1 MTTIVSPITAQELKN
16 KVNLWVDRS
25 FNFIKLEV
33 LEKVSENGLWEHIE
47 RKSVE
52 DSVEEWLDDYTNAY
66 NQVVDFF
73 ENKNLQITDTQLEDF
88 SNNSENTKK
97 SFISVWGEDVW
108 EDFNKWCINNKD
120 CSIEDMLYEN
130 EDYPMWNTCFE
141 FRDSYTSD
149 EQTDAIRSVG
159 LGIIDGLEP
168 FNRIIFFTSAGH
180 SIFSAYWIPLYIKLY
195 NLEEE
200 TKDIDYKHL

>member
-33 LEKVSENGLWEHIE
+33 LEKMSENGLWEHIE

-73 ENKNLQITDTQLEDF
+73 ENKNKEITDTQLEEF
-88 SNNSENTKK
+88 SNNPANTKE
-97 SFISVWGEDVW
+97 SFISVWGEDLW
-108 EDFNKWCINNKD
+108 DEFHKWCIKNKD
-120 CSIEDMLYEN
+120 CAIEDMLYEN

-149 EQTDAIRSVG
+149 EQTEAIRSVG
-159 LGIIDGLEP
+159 LGLIDGLEP
-168 FNRIIFFTSAGH
+168 FNRILFFNSAVH
-180 SIFSAYWIPLYIKLY
+180 SFFSAYWIPLYIKLH